1 MIKEPFKYFCIAII
15 VCIIARWGYKH
26 YFPTVHVYLECGTDI
41 YHQTAV
47 CDSIHGFDKAFYE
60 EFGEITGTDEINEKE
75 VFYKKK
81 YKMCP
86 FCFSPME
93 IKYRNEYINQ

>member
-1 MIKEPFKYFCIAII
+1 MNFFKYLLFVAV
-15 VCIIARWGYKH
+15 VCIVFAMDWKSIL
-26 YFPTVHVYLECGTDI
+26 FPSKVYLECGTDI

-47 CDSIHGFDKAFYE
+47 CDSIHGFNKVFYE

-86 FCFSPME
+86 YCFSPME
-93 IKYRNEYINQ
+93 IEYRNEYINQ